1 MITIFKFFFN
11 SGINCPLNPNNFT
24 NKDTIC
30 SMESKNFEQ
39 KRSFLTVVSETE
51 TETDSDNEDFKNKK
65 TVLFIF
71 QNFNSIIDKKI
82 KYIET

>member
-1 MITIFKFFFN
+1 
-11 SGINCPLNPNNFT
+11 
-24 NKDTIC
+24 
-30 SMESKNFEQ
+30 MESKNFEQ

-65 TVLFIF
+65 TVLLIF
-71 QNFNSIIDKKI
+71 QNFNSIIDKII